1 MAILIFDKT
10 VEKDH
15 GRIEER
21 EYFLTYDIS
30 SIKDKEKQKTVKAIA
45 YTKVTRTL
53 EEETFITDNYYVIYF
68 KIDIKTLEESIIDH

>member
-1 MAILIFDKT
+1 MHDKT

-30 SIKDKEKQKTVKAIA
+30 SIKDKEKWKTVKAIA
-45 YTKVTRTL
+45 YTKITRTL
-53 EEETFITDNYYVIYF
+53 EEETFITDNYYA
-68 KIDIKTLEESIIDH
+68 IDCELPIV